1 MGKRRLNGSIEAI
14 DKDKYRLRVTVGY
27 NGNGNPIRKSKT
39 VIAKSDK
46 KAEKMLIDF
55 INYLEKDNYQSYT
68 NMRFEDFIY
77 KEWYPNYAKKEYSY
91 HTATGYKEVL
101 EYYFMPTIGY
111 KKMNEIKPIHI
122 KKIVD
127 DLTRFDGNKQPL
139 SRSSQNRRFS
149 AIKSVFKFATDYQFL
164 KDNPIDKV
172 NLAKKRTLD
181 SNKIG
186 YYNVKEI
193 TLLINALDG
202 EREELQLIVLIAL
215 VTGARRGEIA
225 ALESKHIDSR
235 NNTITFEQMIIDEAG
250 KGATLHHTTK
260 TGVAKVV
267 SVPGDLITKIKLFD
281 DKRRSDL
288 LAVSI
293 KPKREFLFCNANGDA
308 KLADGITRM
317 WKRFLKRNNL
327 RHIRFH
333 DLRHTNA
340 TWLLSQNV
348 NIKVIQERL
357 GHSDI
362 KTSMN
367 VYTHVQDEMDQSAS
381 ATFDVLFK

>member
-14 DKDKYRLRVTVGY
+14 EKDKYRLRVTVGY
-27 NGNGNPIRKSKT
+27 NPKGNPIRKSKT
-39 VIAKSDK
+39 ITAKSEK

-55 INYLEKDNYQSYT
+55 IHLLEKDNYLSFT
-68 NMRFEDFIY
+68 EMKFEDFVY

-91 HTATGYKEVL
+91 HTSTGYKEEL
-101 EYYFMPTIGY
+101 EHYFMPTLGY
-111 KKMNEIKPIHI
+111 KKLKEIKPIHL

-127 DLTRFDGNKQPL
+127 DQTRYDGKKQPL
-139 SRSSQNRRFS
+139 SRSSQTKRFS
-149 AIKSVFKFATDYQFL
+149 AIKSVFKFANDYQFL
-164 KDNPIDKV
+164 NNNPLDKV
-172 NLAKKRTLD
+172 SLAKNRSLEIKGV
-181 SNKIG
+181 G
-186 YYNVKEI
+186 YYTLEEI
-193 TLLINALDG
+193 PLLIKALDN

-225 ALESKHIDSR
+225 ALESKHINSQT
-235 NNTITFEQMIIDEAG
+235 NSITFEQMIIDEKS

-260 TGVAKVV
+260 TGVAKTV
-267 SVPGDLITKIKLFD
+267 SVPQDLITKIKLFD
-281 DKRRSDL
+281 DKRKHDL
-288 LAVSI
+288 AAVSI
-293 KPKREFLFCNANGDA
+293 KPKRDFLFCNANGDA
-308 KLADGITRM
+308 KLASGISRI

-340 TWLLSQNV
+340 SWLLSQNV

-362 KTSMN
+362 QTSMN
-367 VYTHVQDEMDQSAS
+367 VYTHVQKEMDQNAS
-381 ATFDVLFK
+381 ATFDAFFK